1 MWGKNL
7 SLFQDT
13 WRSKIFSIVD
23 IFEEDLVV
31 LQNTDKVNVNLPDI
45 PIHSFKVRFLLK
57 ISLKQYMYKLCLE
70 LSSKNADKVQDF
82 FSPRCI
88 FTLSYSR

>member
-1 MWGKNL
+1 MWGKNF

-31 LQNTDKVNVNLPDI
+31 LQNTDKVNVNLPGI
-45 PIHSFKVRFLLK
+45 PIHSLKVRFLLK
-57 ISLKQYMYKLCLE
+57 ISLKQYMYKLFQ
-70 LSSKNADKVQDF
+70 SKMYFLPILLTLK
-82 FSPRCI
+82 I
-88 FTLSYSR
+88 FN